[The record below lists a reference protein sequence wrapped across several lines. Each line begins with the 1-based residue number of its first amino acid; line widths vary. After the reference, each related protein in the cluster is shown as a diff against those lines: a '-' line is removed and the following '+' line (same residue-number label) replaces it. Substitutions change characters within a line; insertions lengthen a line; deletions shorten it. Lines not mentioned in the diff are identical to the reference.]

1 MTTLSRRHFVL
12 SAATTSAVFGLNG
25 PMAFLQPAAAQTS
38 EPPTFSRFKVGDI
51 EVTQF
56 YDGIWQKAHDP
67 NFIKGVSVDETKKAL
82 TDGGLTDAHVPIT
95 FTITLIKNGD
105 KTIMFDAG
113 TGGQVS
119 PMAGIMMKEGFA
131 AAGVDPKSI
140 STIVMTHFHGDH
152 ISGLMEKGTNAQ
164 VFPDAEILV
173 PSAEYKYWADPT
185 TLSSLPEGR
194 QGLAKR
200 VQATMATWKNIRQ
213 IEDGAEVAPSVRAV
227 ASYGHTPGHTSYLV
241 TSGDHQF
248 MVLGDVAN
256 VPALFVRNPGWQ
268 AAFDQDPDLAEAN
281 RRKMFER
288 AVADKLVVAGYHF
301 GMPGAGS
308 ISKDGAGY
316 IFTPAGG

>member
-1 MTTLSRRHFVL
+1 MLSRRHFVL
-12 SAATTSAVFGLNG
+12 STATTAAVFGLNG
-25 PMAFLQPAAAQTS
+25 PMTFLRPAAAQTAA
-38 EPPTFSRFKVGDI
+38 PPKFSRFKVGDI
-51 EVTQF
+51 EVTQL

-67 NFIKGVSVDETKKAL
+67 NFIKGVSVEETKKAL

-95 FTITLIKNGD
+95 FTVTVVKMGD

-113 TGGQVS
+113 TGGQLA
-119 PMAGIMMKEGFA
+119 PTAGVMMKEGFA
-131 AAGVDPKSI
+131 EAGIDPKSI

-164 VFPDAEILV
+164 VFPDAEIVV
-173 PSAEYKYWADPT
+173 PAAEYKYWAET
-185 TLSSLPEGR
+185 TVSELPEGR

-200 VQATMATWKNIRQ
+200 VQATFPTWKNVRQ
-213 IEDGAEVAPSVRAV
+213 IEDGSEAIANVRAV

-241 TSGDHQF
+241 TSGSHQF

-256 VPALFVRNPGWQ
+256 IPALFVRNPAWQ
-268 AAFDQDPDLAEAN
+268 AAFDQEPDLAETN
-281 RRKMFER
+281 RRKMFDR

-308 ISKDGAGY
+308 ITKDGNGY